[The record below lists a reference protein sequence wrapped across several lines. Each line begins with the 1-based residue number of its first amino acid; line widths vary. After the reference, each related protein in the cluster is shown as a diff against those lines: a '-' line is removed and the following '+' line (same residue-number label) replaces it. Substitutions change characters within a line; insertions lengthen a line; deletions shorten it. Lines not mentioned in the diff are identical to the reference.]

1 MKLIMS
7 INRDKSEIAQ
17 SFRNLLQKADEM
29 ALNKKQDDLIE
40 KFNLDEDTENS
51 TEVNNYESKASSK
64 DRLGISN
71 IKRIP
76 ENPFILNN
84 KVKSDEYLKNRK
96 ELIIKL
102 SIILN
107 KHIHYWL
114 RKEMPKFSKLQLE
127 KHIYSLLHH
136 LKK

>member
-1 MKLIMS
+1 MS
-7 INRDKSEIAQ
+7 INRDKSEIAE
-17 SFRNLLQKADEM
+17 SFRHLLKKADEM
-29 ALNKKQDDLIE
+29 ALDKKKDDLIE
-40 KFNLDEDTENS
+40 RFNLEEDAKNPIEINS
-51 TEVNNYESKASSK
+51 NQNKILSK

-76 ENPFILNN
+76 KNPFSLN
-84 KVKSDEYLKNRK
+84 KKIKSDEYLKHRK

-114 RKEMPKFSKLQLE
+114 QKEMPKFSKLKLE
-127 KHIYSLLHH
+127 KHIYGLLKH

>member
-1 MKLIMS
+1 MS
-7 INRDKSEIAQ
+7 INRDKSEIAE
-17 SFRNLLQKADEM
+17 SFRHLLQKADEM
-29 ALNKKQDDLIE
+29 ALNKKKDDLIE
-40 KFNLDEDTENS
+40 KFNLDENDQDKS
-51 TEVNNYESKASSK
+51 EVNNYQSKVSSK

-76 ENPFILNN
+76 ENPFSLNN
-84 KVKSDEYLKNRK
+84 KVKNDAYLKNRK
-96 ELIIKL
+96 DLIIKL

-114 RKEMPKFSKLQLE
+114 QKEMPKFSKLQLE
-127 KHIYSLLHH
+127 KHIYSLLKH

>member
-1 MKLIMS
+1 MS
-7 INRDKSEIAQ
+7 INRDKSEIAE
-17 SFRNLLQKADEM
+17 SFRHLLKKADEM
-29 ALNKKQDDLIE
+29 ALDKKKDDLIE
-40 KFNLDEDTENS
+40 KFNLEDTNNIS
-51 TEVNNYESKASSK
+51 EVNSNQNKILSK

-76 ENPFILNN
+76 KNPFSLN
-84 KVKSDEYLKNRK
+84 KKIKSDEYLKHRK

-114 RKEMPKFSKLQLE
+114 QKEMPKFSKLHLE
-127 KHIYSLLHH
+127 KQIYSLLKHF
-136 LKK
+136 KK

>member
-1 MKLIMS
+1 MS
-7 INRDKSEIAQ
+7 INKDKSEIAD

-29 ALNKKQDDLIE
+29 ALNKKKDDLIE
-40 KFNLDEDTENS
+40 KFNLDESKKQLFDE
-51 TEVNNYESKASSK
+51 EVSLDKALSK

-76 ENPFILNN
+76 ENPFILQN
-84 KVKSDEYLKNRK
+84 KTRSDEYLKNRK

-114 RKEMPKFSKLQLE
+114 QKEMPKFSKIQLE
-127 KHIYSLLHH
+127 KHIYSLLKH
-136 LKK
+136 LQK

>member
-1 MKLIMS
+1 MS
-7 INRDKSEIAQ
+7 INRDKSEIAE
-17 SFRNLLQKADEM
+17 SFRHLLKKADEM
-29 ALNKKQDDLIE
+29 ALDKKKKDLVE
-40 KFNLDEDTENS
+40 KFNLEENDENTSETNS
-51 TEVNNYESKASSK
+51 NQSKVSSK

-76 ENPFILNN
+76 KNPFSLN
-84 KVKSDEYLKNRK
+84 KKIKSDEYLKHQK
-96 ELIIKL
+96 ELTIKL

-114 RKEMPKFSKLQLE
+114 QKEMPNFSKLQLE
-127 KHIYSLLHH
+127 KHIYSLLKH

>member
-1 MKLIMS
+1 MS
-7 INRDKSEIAQ
+7 IKRDKSEIAE
-17 SFRNLLQKADEM
+17 SFKHLLQKADEM
-29 ALNKKQDDLIE
+29 ALDNKKEDLIE
-40 KFNLDEDTENS
+40 RFNLEKNDKYPFETNDNQ
-51 TEVNNYESKASSK
+51 SKISSK

-76 ENPFILNN
+76 KNPFILH
-84 KVKSDEYLKNRK
+84 KKIKTDEYLKHRK
-96 ELIIKL
+96 DLIIKL

-114 RKEMPKFSKLQLE
+114 QKEMPKFSKLQLE
-127 KHIYSLLHH
+127 KHIYTLLKH

>member
-1 MKLIMS
+1 MS
-7 INRDKSEIAQ
+7 IEKDKSEIAD
-17 SFRNLLQKADEM
+17 SFRNLLKNADEM
-29 ALNKKQDDLIE
+29 ALNKKKDDFID
-40 KFNLDEDTENS
+40 KFNLDGNKNKSFEIETEIS
-51 TEVNNYESKASSK
+51 RVSSK

-76 ENPFILNN
+76 ENPFSTQN
-84 KVKSDEYLKNRK
+84 KAKSNEYLKNRK

-114 RKEMPKFSKLQLE
+114 QKEMPKFSKIQLE
-127 KHIYSLLHH
+127 KHIHKLLDN

>member
-1 MKLIMS
+1 MS
-7 INRDKSEIAQ
+7 INRDKSEIAE
-17 SFRNLLQKADEM
+17 SFKHLLRKADEM
-29 ALNKKQDDLIE
+29 ALDKKKDDLIE
-40 KFNLDEDTENS
+40 KFNLEENNKS
-51 TEVNNYESKASSK
+51 SAEIEKKSSKALSK

-76 ENPFILNN
+76 KNPFSLN
-84 KVKSDEYLKNRK
+84 KKIKSDEYLKNRK

-114 RKEMPKFSKLQLE
+114 QKEMPKFSKLKLE
-127 KHIYSLLHH
+127 KHIYGLLKH

>member
-1 MKLIMS
+1 MS
-7 INRDKSEIAQ
+7 TKRDKSEIAE
-17 SFRNLLQKADEM
+17 SFKHLLQKADEM
-29 ALNKKQDDLIE
+29 ALDNKKDDLIE
-40 KFNLDEDTENS
+40 RLNLEK
-51 TEVNNYESKASSK
+51 NNEISSEINIKQSKVSSK

-76 ENPFILNN
+76 KNPFSLN
-84 KVKSDEYLKNRK
+84 KKIKSDEYLKYRK

-114 RKEMPKFSKLQLE
+114 QKEMPKFSKLQLE
-127 KHIYSLLHH
+127 KHIYSLLKH

>member
-1 MKLIMS
+1 MS
-7 INRDKSEIAQ
+7 INKDKSEIAE

-29 ALNKKQDDLIE
+29 ALDKKKDDLIE
-40 KFNLDEDTENS
+40 KFNLEENTKNIS
-51 TEVNNYESKASSK
+51 EVNSNKNKILSK

-76 ENPFILNN
+76 KNPFSLN
-84 KVKSDEYLKNRK
+84 KKFKSDEYLKHRK

-114 RKEMPKFSKLQLE
+114 QKEMPKFSKLQLE
-127 KHIYSLLHH
+127 KHIYTLLKH

>member
-1 MKLIMS
+1 MS
-7 INRDKSEIAQ
+7 INKDKSEIAE
-17 SFRNLLQKADEM
+17 SFRSLLQRADEM

-40 KFNLDEDTENS
+40 QFNLDKDTKNRAVE
-51 TEVNNYESKASSK
+51 NNYQSKVLSK

-114 RKEMPKFSKLQLE
+114 QKEMPKFSKLQLE
-127 KHIYSLLHH
+127 KHISSLLKH
-136 LKK
+136 LQK

>member
-1 MKLIMS
+1 MG
-7 INRDKSEIAQ
+7 INKDKSEIAD

-29 ALNKKQDDLIE
+29 ALNKKKDDFID
-40 KFNLDEDTENS
+40 KYNLDDNKNQSYETEA
-51 TEVNNYESKASSK
+51 EIKRVYSK

-76 ENPFILNN
+76 ENPFSFHN
-84 KVKSDEYLKNRK
+84 KDKSDEYLKNRK

-114 RKEMPKFSKLQLE
+114 QKEMPKFSKIQLE
-127 KHIYSLLHH
+127 KHIHKLLEN

>member
-1 MKLIMS
+1 MS
-7 INRDKSEIAQ
+7 INRDKSEIAE

-29 ALNKKQDDLIE
+29 ALNKKKDDLIE
-40 KFNLDEDTENS
+40 KFNLDEKYNNTE
-51 TEVNNYESKASSK
+51 EVHVSKIKDSK

-71 IKRIP
+71 IRRIP
-76 ENPFILNN
+76 KNPFSLNKKN
-84 KVKSDEYLKNRK
+84 KSDEYLKYRK

-114 RKEMPKFSKLQLE
+114 QKEMPKFSKLQLE
-127 KHIYSLLHH
+127 KHIYSLLKH
-136 LKK
+136 LQK

>member
-1 MKLIMS
+1 MS
-7 INRDKSEIAQ
+7 INKDKSEIAE
-17 SFRNLLQKADEM
+17 SFRHLLQKADEM
-29 ALNKKQDDLIE
+29 ALNKKKDDLIQ
-40 KFNLDEDTENS
+40 KLNLDENDKYS
-51 TEVNNYESKASSK
+51 AEVNNDKSKVLSK

-76 ENPFILNN
+76 DNPFILNN
-84 KVKSDEYLKNRK
+84 KVKSEEYLKNRK

-114 RKEMPKFSKLQLE
+114 QKEMPQFSKLQLE
-127 KHIYSLLHH
+127 KHIYNLLKH

>member
-1 MKLIMS
+1 MS
-7 INRDKSEIAQ
+7 INKDKSEIAE

-29 ALNKKQDDLIE
+29 ALNKKKDDLIE
-40 KFNLDEDTENS
+40 RFNLEENDKTSSEINNKSSKVS
-51 TEVNNYESKASSK
+51 TK

-76 ENPFILNN
+76 KNPFNLN
-84 KVKSDEYLKNRK
+84 KKIKSDEYLKHRK

-114 RKEMPKFSKLQLE
+114 QKEMPKFSKLQLE
-127 KHIYSLLHH
+127 KHIYTLLKH

>member
-1 MKLIMS
+1 MS
-7 INRDKSEIAQ
+7 INRDKSEIAE
-17 SFRNLLQKADEM
+17 SFKHLLQKADEM
-29 ALNKKQDDLIE
+29 ALDNKKDDLIE
-40 KFNLDEDTENS
+40 RFNLEKNDKYLSETNS
-51 TEVNNYESKASSK
+51 NQSKISSK

-76 ENPFILNN
+76 KNPFSLN
-84 KVKSDEYLKNRK
+84 KKIKSDEYLKNRK

-114 RKEMPKFSKLQLE
+114 EKEMPKFSKLQLE
-127 KHIYSLLHH
+127 KHIYSLLKH

>member
-1 MKLIMS
+1 MS
-7 INRDKSEIAQ
+7 IKRDKSEIAE
-17 SFRNLLQKADEM
+17 SFKHLLQKADEM
-29 ALNKKQDDLIE
+29 ALDNKKDDLIE
-40 KFNLDEDTENS
+40 RFNFEKNDKYPSETNS
-51 TEVNNYESKASSK
+51 NQSKISSK

-76 ENPFILNN
+76 KNPFSLN
-84 KVKSDEYLKNRK
+84 KKIKSDEYLKNRK

-114 RKEMPKFSKLQLE
+114 EKEMPKFSKLQLE
-127 KHIYSLLHH
+127 KHIYSLLKH

>member
-1 MKLIMS
+1 MS
-7 INRDKSEIAQ
+7 INRDKSEIAE
-17 SFRNLLQKADEM
+17 SFRHLLRKADEM
-29 ALNKKQDDLIE
+29 ALNKNKDDLIQ
-40 KFNLDEDTENS
+40 KFNLEEIDSNS
-51 TEVNNYESKASSK
+51 SETNIGQSKISSK

-76 ENPFILNN
+76 ENPFTLNN

-114 RKEMPKFSKLQLE
+114 QKEMPKFSKLQLQ
-127 KHIYSLLHH
+127 KHIYSLLKH
-136 LKK
+136 LQK

>member
-1 MKLIMS
+1 MS
-7 INRDKSEIAQ
+7 IKRDKSEIAE
-17 SFRNLLQKADEM
+17 SFKHLLQKADEM
-29 ALNKKQDDLIE
+29 ALDNKKDDLIE
-40 KFNLDEDTENS
+40 RFNLEKNDKYPSETNS
-51 TEVNNYESKASSK
+51 NQSKILSK

-76 ENPFILNN
+76 KNPFSLN
-84 KVKSDEYLKNRK
+84 KKIKSDEYLKNRK

-114 RKEMPKFSKLQLE
+114 EKEMPKFSKLQLE
-127 KHIYSLLHH
+127 KHIYSLLKH

>member
-1 MKLIMS
+1 MS
-7 INRDKSEIAQ
+7 INRDKSEIAE
-17 SFRNLLQKADEM
+17 SFRHLLQKADEM
-29 ALNKKQDDLIE
+29 ALNKKKDDLIE
-40 KFNLDEDTENS
+40 KFNLDENDKVKVA
-51 TEVNNYESKASSK
+51 VNNYKSKVSSK

-76 ENPFILNN
+76 ENPFSLTN
-84 KVKSDEYLKNRK
+84 KIKSDEYLKNRK

-114 RKEMPKFSKLQLE
+114 HKEMPKFSKLQLE
-127 KHIYSLLHH
+127 KHIYSLLKQ
-136 LKK
+136 LQK

>member
-1 MKLIMS
+1 MS
-7 INRDKSEIAQ
+7 INRDKSEIAE
-17 SFRNLLQKADEM
+17 SFRHLLKKADEM
-29 ALNKKQDDLIE
+29 ALDKKKDDLIE
-40 KFNLDEDTENS
+40 KFNLEENDK
-51 TEVNNYESKASSK
+51 NSSEINSNSITIPSN

-76 ENPFILNN
+76 KNPFSLN
-84 KVKSDEYLKNRK
+84 KKIKSDEYLKHRK

-114 RKEMPKFSKLQLE
+114 QKEMPKFSKLQLE
-127 KHIYSLLHH
+127 KQIYSLLKHF
-136 LKK
+136 KK

>member
-1 MKLIMS
+1 MS
-7 INRDKSEIAQ
+7 INRDKSEIAE
-17 SFRNLLQKADEM
+17 SFRHLLKKADEM
-29 ALNKKQDDLIE
+29 ALDNKKDDLIE
-40 KFNLDEDTENS
+40 RFNLENNDKYPS
-51 TEVNNYESKASSK
+51 ETNSNQSKISSK

-76 ENPFILNN
+76 KNPFSLN
-84 KVKSDEYLKNRK
+84 KKIKSDEYLKNRK

-114 RKEMPKFSKLQLE
+114 EKEMPKFSKLQLE
-127 KHIYSLLHH
+127 KHIYSLLKH

>member
-1 MKLIMS
+1 MS
-7 INRDKSEIAQ
+7 INRDKSEIAE
-17 SFRNLLQKADEM
+17 SFRHLLRKADEM
-29 ALNKKQDDLIE
+29 ALNKNKDDLIQ
-40 KFNLDEDTENS
+40 KFNLEEINRNS
-51 TEVNNYESKASSK
+51 SEMNIGQSKISSK

-76 ENPFILNN
+76 KNPFRLN
-84 KVKSDEYLKNRK
+84 KKIKSDEYLKHRK

-114 RKEMPKFSKLQLE
+114 QKEMPKFSKLQLE
-127 KHIYSLLHH
+127 KHIYTLLKH

>member
-1 MKLIMS
+1 MS
-7 INRDKSEIAQ
+7 INKDKSEIAE
-17 SFRNLLQKADEM
+17 SFKNLLQKADEM
-29 ALNKKQDDLIE
+29 ALDKKKDDLIE
-40 KFNLDEDTENS
+40 RFNLDENDKNHSDVKSNQSIT
-51 TEVNNYESKASSK
+51 SSK

-76 ENPFILNN
+76 KNPFILN
-84 KVKSDEYLKNRK
+84 KKIKSDEYLKHRK

-114 RKEMPKFSKLQLE
+114 QKEMPKFSKLKLE
-127 KHIYSLLHH
+127 KHIYSLLK
-136 LKK
+136 LPKK

>member
-1 MKLIMS
+1 MS
-7 INRDKSEIAQ
+7 INRDKSEIAD
-17 SFRNLLQKADEM
+17 SFRDLLQKADEM
-29 ALNKKQDDLIE
+29 ALNKNKDDFIE
-40 KFNLDEDTENS
+40 KFNLDDDDRNTFQ
-51 TEVNNYESKASSK
+51 VNKSERKISSK

-76 ENPFILNN
+76 ENPFSLNKKIKN
-84 KVKSDEYLKNRK
+84 GEYLKNQK
-96 ELIIKL
+96 ELTIKI

-114 RKEMPKFSKLQLE
+114 QKEMPKFSKIQLE
-127 KHIYSLLHH
+127 KHIYSLLKH

>member
-1 MKLIMS
+1 MS
-7 INRDKSEIAQ
+7 INKDKSEIAE

-29 ALNKKQDDLIE
+29 ALDKKKDDLIE
-40 KFNLDEDTENS
+40 RFNLEENDKTSSEINNKSSKVS
-51 TEVNNYESKASSK
+51 TK

-76 ENPFILNN
+76 KNPFSLN
-84 KVKSDEYLKNRK
+84 KKIKSDEYIKHRK

-114 RKEMPKFSKLQLE
+114 QKEMPKFSKLQLE
-127 KHIYSLLHH
+127 KHIYSSLKH

>member
-1 MKLIMS
+1 MS
-7 INRDKSEIAQ
+7 INRDKSEIAE

-29 ALNKKQDDLIE
+29 ALNKKKDDLIE
-40 KFNLDEDTENS
+40 RFNLKENDKNSSEINSNQDTIP
-51 TEVNNYESKASSK
+51 SK

-76 ENPFILNN
+76 KNPFSLN
-84 KVKSDEYLKNRK
+84 KKIKSDEYLKHRK

-114 RKEMPKFSKLQLE
+114 QKEMPKFSKLQLE
-127 KHIYSLLHH
+127 KHIYTLLKH

>member
-1 MKLIMS
+1 MS
-7 INRDKSEIAQ
+7 INRDKSEIAE
-17 SFRNLLQKADEM
+17 SFRHLLKKADEM
-29 ALNKKQDDLIE
+29 ALDKKKDDLIE
-40 KFNLDEDTENS
+40 RFSLEENAKNIS
-51 TEVNNYESKASSK
+51 EVNSNQNKIFFK

-76 ENPFILNN
+76 KNPFSQN
-84 KVKSDEYLKNRK
+84 KKIKSDKYLKYRK

-102 SIILN
+102 SIVLN

-114 RKEMPKFSKLQLE
+114 QKEMPKFSKLQLE
-127 KHIYSLLHH
+127 KHIYSLLKH

>member
-1 MKLIMS
+1 MS

-17 SFRNLLQKADEM
+17 SFRSLLQKADEM

-40 KFNLDEDTENS
+40 QFNLDEDTKNRAAA
-51 TEVNNYESKASSK
+51 NNHQGKVSSK

-76 ENPFILNN
+76 ENPFIVNN

-114 RKEMPKFSKLQLE
+114 QKEMPKFSKLQLE
-127 KHIYSLLHH
+127 KHIYSLLKH
-136 LKK
+136 LQK

>member
-1 MKLIMS
+1 MS
-7 INRDKSEIAQ
+7 INRDKSEIAE
-17 SFRNLLQKADEM
+17 SFKHLLQKADEM
-29 ALNKKQDDLIE
+29 ALDNKKDDLIE
-40 KFNLDEDTENS
+40 RFNLEKNDQYPSETNS
-51 TEVNNYESKASSK
+51 NQSKISSK

-76 ENPFILNN
+76 KNPFSLN
-84 KVKSDEYLKNRK
+84 KKIKSDEYLKNRK

-114 RKEMPKFSKLQLE
+114 EKEMPKFSKLQLE
-127 KHIYSLLHH
+127 KHIYSLLKH